1 MCSLLEKSFPLLPS
15 RQVALALVPVA
26 MDHCTPGSIC
36 SASSGAGVMK
46 VGCPIGH
53 KWTSHSALLLRQAAS
68 LSGLARAMVGLGGS
82 QIEGLIMQTQTLESK
97 IIPSSK

>member
-68 LSGLARAMVGLGGS
+68 LNEWARMCYGRLGRQS
-82 QIEGLIMQTQTLESK
+82 NRRADNANTDFRIENNS
-97 IIPSSK
+97 